1 MSNEAATAS
10 RLLTRY
16 GETVSVVTPAT
27 GGFNP
32 ITGAPEPV
40 TPGTTYTGK
49 GYPGRYQ
56 KGEVNGTTI
65 QSGDIRLVLEL
76 LAQRPQVG
84 WSVTV
89 DSGTYRIMDV
99 NPIRKT
105 GADVIYICQLRS
117 N

>member
-1 MSNEAATAS
+1 MSNPAATAS

-16 GETVSVVTPAT
+16 GETVTVATPAS

-32 ITGAPEPV
+32 ITGAPEPSV
-40 TPGTTYTGK
+40 PGSTYTGK

-56 KGEVNGTTI
+56 KSEINGTII
-65 QSGDIRLVLEL
+65 QSGDVRLVLEL
-76 LAQRPQVG
+76 IEQRPQVG

-89 DSGTYRIMDV
+89 DGVTYRIMDV

-105 GADVIYICQLRS
+105 GADVIYICQLRA

>member
-16 GETVSVVTPAT
+16 GETVTIETPET

-32 ITGAPEPV
+32 ITGEPSHGE
-40 TPGTTYTGK
+40 PGTTYTGK

-56 KGEVNGTTI
+56 KSEVNGTTI

-76 LAQRPQVG
+76 IAQRPQVG
-84 WSVTV
+84 WTVTV

-99 NPIRKT
+99 NPIRKA

>member
-1 MSNEAATAS
+1 VSNEAATAS

-16 GETVSVVTPAT
+16 GETVTVETPET

-32 ITGAPEPV
+32 ITGEPSDGE
-40 TPGTTYTGK
+40 PGTIYTGK

-76 LAQRPQVG
+76 LEQRPQVG

-89 DSGTYRIMDV
+89 DSSTYRIMDV